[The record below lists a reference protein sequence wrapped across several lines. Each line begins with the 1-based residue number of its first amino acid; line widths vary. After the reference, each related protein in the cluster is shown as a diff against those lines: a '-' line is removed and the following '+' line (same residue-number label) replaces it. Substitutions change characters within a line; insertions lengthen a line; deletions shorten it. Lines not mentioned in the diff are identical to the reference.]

1 MSVGFFI
8 FQGPNRGKQP
18 GQQIV
23 LEIWPQGN
31 NSPVHNHGDAVAII
45 KMLHG
50 SLKSEWFNPLY
61 NRTAEAFS
69 LIKKGYLHPG
79 DITWMTPCFYQ
90 THKLTNE
97 GSTGASISIQGY
109 QHTWQS
115 DKSFETFSESFN
127 YVKPPDESLKQF
139 YPNIDF
145 EFAEFKTLLRNEYNT
160 EMCYKRF
167 I

>member
-1 MSVGFFI
+1 
-8 FQGPNRGKQP
+8 
-18 GQQIV
+18 
-23 LEIWPQGN
+23 
-31 NSPVHNHGDAVAII
+31 
-45 KMLHG
+45 MLHG

-127 YVKPPDESLKQF
+127 FYNLLANRIKVAGKSDWKYVIA
-139 YPNIDF
+139 Y
-145 EFAEFKTLLRNEYNT
+145 R
-160 EMCYKRF
+160 
-167 I
+167 